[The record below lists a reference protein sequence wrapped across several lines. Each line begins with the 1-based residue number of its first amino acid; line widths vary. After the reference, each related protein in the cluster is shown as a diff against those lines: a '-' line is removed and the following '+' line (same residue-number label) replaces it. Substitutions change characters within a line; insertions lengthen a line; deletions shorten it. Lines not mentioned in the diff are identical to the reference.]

1 MKRLLVL
8 VLVLQ
13 QEQLLLTELLL
24 NTDCGDTTTETQ
36 VVNFLLLQVGIQIQN
51 VEIER
56 KMESSEL

>member
-1 MKRLLVL
+1 MKRLL